1 MTGENVSE
9 AESDQVAEPQ
19 SARTVDGQLID
30 GSVQPFAARRQ
41 PQLHWN
47 HRSFGRSV
55 TRAVK
60 ASTTR
65 TESAGIKRE
74 TPAPYG

>member
-30 GSVQPFAARRQ
+30 RSVQPFAARR
-41 PQLHWN
+41 
-47 HRSFGRSV
+47 
-55 TRAVK
+55 
-60 ASTTR
+60 
-65 TESAGIKRE
+65 
-74 TPAPYG
+74 